1 MISTAALVIG
11 ILSSS
16 FFGSWHCAAMCGP
29 IATLMSTRNS
39 LVAYH
44 LGRMISYT
52 LLGIVAGGLGQVF
65 LNSDFILLRWV
76 SSAVLA
82 LILISSGLNLI
93 WPKFFSDKMALT
105 PWSHKVLLLIKK
117 LQAFHIGRSGFVV
130 GLLTALLPCGWL
142 YTYVV
147 AAMATKSP
155 WAGALTLF
163 LFWLGGL
170 PSLSAVPFMV
180 RKTVQA
186 AGLRQQRIAGL
197 VLVVAGIY
205 SIASFMFLH
214 H

>member
-1 MISTAALVIG
+1 MISTVALVVG

-44 LGRMISYT
+44 LGRLVSYC
-52 LLGIVAGGLGQVF
+52 LLGLFAGSLGQIF
-65 LNSDFILLRWV
+65 LNSDFIALRWI
-76 SSAVLA
+76 SSVLLA
-82 LILISSGLNLI
+82 LILISSGAALL
-93 WPKFFSDKMALT
+93 WPGFFSQRLALA
-105 PWSHKVLLLIKK
+105 PWSHKILLLIKK

-147 AAMATKSP
+147 AAMATRSA
-155 WAGALTLF
+155 WAGTLTLF

-170 PSLSAVPFMV
+170 PALSAVPFMI
-180 RKTVQA
+180 RNAVQS
-186 AGLRQQRIAGL
+186 AGLRQQRIAGT
-197 VLVVAGIY
+197 VLVIAGIY
-205 SIASFMFLH
+205 SIASFMFMH
-214 H
+214 